1 MSAEIPE
8 FDPKRVIIAGD
19 CPTARAL
26 DATPETGGES

>member
-19 CPTARAL
+19 CPTASAL
-26 DATPETGGES
+26 DGGAES

>member
-8 FDPKRVIIAGD
+8 FDPKRVIIAHH

-26 DATPETGGES
+26 DGGAES